1 MPIPDSHFR
10 IAIVGASTP
19 RGKDLRELLEERGFR
34 GGQIR
39 LFDEDIAVGTITRS
53 GDEAAIIAAVDE
65 ASFSDA
71 NVACFAGP
79 AEMARRHAAE
89 ALRAGARVVDL
100 SEDPGLDDST
110 AWIPS
115 LDSIAG
121 RPVGVERGVL
131 RSPSAAAIVSASVAA
146 ALDRFRPNR
155 LVTVF
160 LRPVSECGQQGIDE
174 LEQQT
179 TRLLSFQPVSGGIYD
194 SQVAFNLMDAYG
206 AASTQPLDGV
216 RRAILRDIERALG
229 GKIATPALWLLQAP
243 VFFSYAFTIY
253 AELGAGAGKAEIEA
267 ALAAAGFDVRGAE
280 ADRPTNLSVA
290 GQPRAALGE
299 IVPDGAREGAFWLW
313 GAADNVRLVA
323 ANAVSIIE
331 SLV

>member
-1 MPIPDSHFR
+1 MPDPHFR
-10 IAIVGASTP
+10 IAIVGAGTP
-19 RGKDLRELLEERGFR
+19 RGKDLRELLEERGFS
-34 GGQIR
+34 GSQVR

-65 ASFSDA
+65 ASFTGA

-100 SEDPGLDDST
+100 SEDPGLDDAT
-110 AWIPS
+110 AWIPA
-115 LDSIAG
+115 LDALAG
-121 RPVGVERGVL
+121 RPAAAERGVL

-146 ALDRFRPNR
+146 ALDRFRPQR
-155 LVTVF
+155 LVITF

-174 LEQQT
+174 LEHQT
-179 TRLLSFQPVSGGIYD
+179 TRLLSFQPVSGGIFD
-194 SQVAFNLMDAYG
+194 SQVAFNLMDSYG
-206 AASTQPLDGV
+206 SGSAQPLDAV
-216 RRAILRDIERALG
+216 RQAILRDSQAALG
-229 GKIATPALWLLQAP
+229 GKIAAPALWLLQAP
-243 VFFSYAFTIY
+243 VFFSYGFTIY
-253 AELGAGAGKAEIEA
+253 AELAESAAAPEIET
-267 ALAAAGFDVRGAE
+267 ALRSAGFDLSSTGDA
-280 ADRPTNLSVA
+280 RPTNLSVA

-299 IVPDGAREGAFWLW
+299 IVPDGARAGVFWLW
-313 GAADNVRLVA
+313 GAADNARLVA